1 MGETLGDIQK
11 RYATRALY
19 VAMALGV
26 GLMVAGFKPTGKGL
40 ILGALFSGLNFVLM
54 GALLTR
60 RSSVGGR
67 LAGIALRMAMMA
79 MPLVMAATLASIDLW
94 GVVPGLLSVPALIL
108 IDAAVNA
115 RKLTD
120 EGRIQEG

>member
-1 MGETLGDIQK
+1 
-11 RYATRALY
+11 
-19 VAMALGV
+19 
-26 GLMVAGFKPTGKGL
+26 
-40 ILGALFSGLNFVLM
+40 
-54 GALLTR
+54 
-60 RSSVGGR
+60 
-67 LAGIALRMAMMA
+67 MAMMA